1 VNHYLPNFHTD
12 DPSERRL
19 QRAVEMVPGILL
31 WTTLI
36 GLAVLAW
43 FFPLAMAVFAILF
56 GLYWFIRVAY
66 YTSLMVVAYRRLR
79 RETGIHWLTR
89 VKGVSEIGVYLP
101 KIEGRLKVLDGRLQK
116 VYGLERKLIS
126 RQIKHLTRHR
136 AEVQQL
142 LARNVTVKPWD
153 SVHHLVLIAT
163 FREDYQILEASL
175 NAILRARYPRDKIII
190 CLATEER
197 EGEAGAEKA
206 RRLQEQFGKHFE
218 AFVVTQH
225 PDGVAGEARVKG
237 ANITYAAKQ
246 MRKWLDARGIAY
258 EDVIISAFDADTCA
272 TPEYFACLTYHYI
285 TRPDRTQCSY
295 QPLPMYHNNIWDAP
309 LFSRMAATVTSYWQ
323 MVQGIRPDLLIT
335 FSSHA
340 MSFKALVEV
349 EYWPVDIISDDS
361 VIFYRCYTR
370 YDGKY
375 QTVPLFVP
383 VHMDA
388 NLHKNYWRT
397 FVSLYKQMRRWAW
410 GAENLP
416 LIVRGFRRAKSI
428 PLASRIRHILL
439 LVEAHFT
446 WSTAAI
452 ILTIH
457 VWLPMLFAQGADT
470 QQLWY
475 YNLPKITNWLF
486 RFGAVSMIV
495 SAILG
500 TLTLPPRPAHYP
512 RRRWIFMVLQ
522 WLLVPCYYVVLVS
535 LPAADAQT
543 RMMLGKYL
551 TFAVTEKHRAKPKNK
566 SASAPRE
573 LATHP

>member
-1 VNHYLPNFHTD
+1 MNAYLPNFHSE
-12 DPSERRL
+12 DPRERRL
-19 QRAVEMVPGILL
+19 QRAVEMLPGLLL

-36 GLAVLAW
+36 GLAIAAW

-56 GLYWFIRVAY
+56 GLYWFIRVSY
-66 YTSLMVVAYRRLR
+66 YTTLMVVAYLRMR
-79 RETGIHWLTR
+79 REIGIRWLPR
-89 VKGVSEIGVYLP
+89 AQGVTNPSAYRSKLDERHRL
-101 KIEGRLKVLDGRLQK
+101 IEEKLQK
-116 VYGLERKLIS
+116 VYGLERKLFK
-126 RQIKHLTRHR
+126 RQLKHLKRHR

-142 LARNVTVKPWD
+142 VARNVAVKPWD
-153 SVHHLVLIAT
+153 SVHHLVLLAT
-163 FREDYQILEASL
+163 FREDYQILEATL
-175 NAILRARYPRDKIII
+175 NAIKRARYSRDKIII

-197 EGEAGAEKA
+197 EGEAGAAKA
-206 RRLQEQFGKHFE
+206 RRLQEQFGSHFE
-218 AFVVTQH
+218 AFVITQH
-225 PDGVAGEARVKG
+225 PDGVVGEARVKG

-246 MRKWLDARGIAY
+246 MRTWLDARGMDY
-258 EDVIISAFDADTCA
+258 QDVIISAFDADTCV

-285 TRPDRTQCSY
+285 TRLNRTRCSY

-340 MSFKALVEV
+340 MSFQSLVDV
-349 EYWPVDIISDDS
+349 DYWPVDVISDDS
-361 VIFYRCYTR
+361 VIFYRCFMR
-370 YDGKY
+370 YGGDY
-375 QTVPLFVP
+375 QTVPLFVS

-388 NLHKNYWRT
+388 NLSRNYWRT

-416 LIVRGFRRAKSI
+416 LIVRGFRQAKHI
-428 PLASRIRHILL
+428 ALASRIRHILVL
-439 LVEAHFT
+439 LEAHFT

-457 VWLPMLFAQGADT
+457 VWLPMLFAHGADT

-475 YNLPKITNWLF
+475 YHLPKITNWLF
-486 RFGAVSMIV
+486 RFGATSMIV

-500 TLTLPPRPAHYP
+500 TLTLPPRPARYP
-512 RRRWIFMVLQ
+512 RSRWIGMVLQ
-522 WLLVPCYYVVLVS
+522 WALVPCYYVVLVS

-551 TFAVTEKHRAKPKNK
+551 TFAVTEKHRVKPTGKP
-566 SASAPRE
+566 AARTPE
-573 LATHP
+573 LAAQP